1 MSEPPLERCPR
12 CKGRV
17 KRLISSGAAV
27 IFKGPGFYATDYR
40 SEDYKK
46 KEKEENEP
54 SEKEKAEHS

>member
-1 MSEPPLERCPR
+1 MSELPLERCPR

-17 KRLISSGAAV
+17 RRLISPGAAV

-46 KEKEENEP
+46 KEKEDNKP
-54 SEKEKAEHS
+54 SEKEKSEHS